1 MKKILILT
9 LGVGRKALGQDQY
22 PYDKTNYIVEIEGTD
37 QTQVIESEYVA
48 EIQISKYQ
56 PDMVIIVGTVR
67 SGWGM
72 FYRKF
77 TQESHIEENER
88 AQDML
93 RLSEIEE
100 NYGKDTDNNT
110 LKELE
115 KEIQQ
120 IYNHKLILTNS
131 KKIEIRICLIR
142 YGINQA
148 ELLENYRNISDI
160 ENYLDKDEEY
170 DVAFDITHS
179 FRSLPIY
186 NLVILNY
193 LQMVSSYKM
202 NISHIYYGNFDVKAE
217 CDNKASLVD
226 LADIS
231 EVLKLTNAVSEF
243 KNTGNAISLIR
254 MLPPVEEPLIRALE
268 KFDMATQMN
277 GRNEVIEALKQLSD
291 VLNQESVT
299 RNRYVDVKTMLKT
312 TLGAEPNNI
321 LKIVDCPNKGE
332 AQLMLV
338 KWYQRQNRYGLA
350 VATAT
355 EALRSLLIPYYL
367 QLFHREETDYENENR
382 RKEAVQRLGLI
393 VKAKDRWM
401 KSEITDFLIEL
412 ENLRNGEI
420 KDVRNIFAHNLLKQ
434 GQSDSKTVIDSFV
447 AGLERLNTYMHL
459 NEKEFMQVYGYTP
472 QSTAITKKTGEG
484 IRVFISDRYDTLPK
498 SSYEGLEKSI
508 NRKYTVYRLP
518 DQIVGRAS
526 AKTDANAVLRRACIL
541 CEYLKRHFD
550 KENVQIVFDGGLKQK
565 KWMNYSM
572 ILYQNHFSNIYVLED
587 VLMPVSKPVFSVS
600 YDGIEQFNEGI
611 IELEPILY
619 VL

>member
-37 QTQVIESEYVA
+37 QTQVIKSEYVA

-67 SGWGM
+67 SGWSM

-88 AQDML
+88 TEDMQ

-100 NYGKDTDNNT
+100 TYGKDTDNAT

-120 IYNHKLILTNS
+120 IYNHKLILTEN
-131 KKIEIRICLIR
+131 KKIEIQICMIR

-202 NISHIYYGNFDVKAE
+202 NISHIYYGNFDVKSE
-217 CDNKASLVD
+217 CDSKAPLVD

-243 KNTGNAISLIR
+243 KNTGNAVSLIR
-254 MLPPVEEPLIRALE
+254 MLPPEEEPLIQALE

-291 VLNQESVT
+291 VLNQQSVT

-447 AGLERLNTYMHL
+447 AGLERLNTYMHF
-459 NEKEFMQVYGYTP
+459 NEKEFMQVYGYIP

-611 IELEPILY
+611 MELEPILY

>member
-1 MKKILILT
+1 
-9 LGVGRKALGQDQY
+9 
-22 PYDKTNYIVEIEGTD
+22 
-37 QTQVIESEYVA
+37 
-48 EIQISKYQ
+48 
-56 PDMVIIVGTVR
+56 
-67 SGWGM
+67 
-72 FYRKF
+72 
-77 TQESHIEENER
+77 
-88 AQDML
+88 
-93 RLSEIEE
+93 
-100 NYGKDTDNNT
+100 
-110 LKELE
+110 
-115 KEIQQ
+115 
-120 IYNHKLILTNS
+120 
-131 KKIEIRICLIR
+131 
-142 YGINQA
+142 
-148 ELLENYRNISDI
+148 
-160 ENYLDKDEEY
+160 
-170 DVAFDITHS
+170 
-179 FRSLPIY
+179 
-186 NLVILNY
+186 
-193 LQMVSSYKM
+193 
-202 NISHIYYGNFDVKAE
+202 
-217 CDNKASLVD
+217 
-226 LADIS
+226 
-231 EVLKLTNAVSEF
+231 
-243 KNTGNAISLIR
+243 
-254 MLPPVEEPLIRALE
+254 
-268 KFDMATQMN
+268 MN

-291 VLNQESVT
+291 VLNQQSVT

-447 AGLERLNTYMHL
+447 AGLERLNTYMHF
-459 NEKEFMQVYGYTP
+459 NEKEFMQVYGYIP

-611 IELEPILY
+611 MELEPILY

>member
-37 QTQVIESEYVA
+37 RTQVIQSEYVA

-67 SGWGM
+67 SGWSM

-77 TQESHIEENER
+77 TQESHIEANER
-88 AQDML
+88 EKDML
-93 RLSEIEE
+93 RLSIIEE
-100 NYGKDTDNNT
+100 TYGKDTDNDT
-110 LKELE
+110 LKKLE

-120 IYNHKLILTNS
+120 IFDHKLMLTNN
-131 KKIEIRICLIR
+131 KKTEIQICMIR

-217 CDNKASLVD
+217 CDNKAPLVD

-254 MLPPVEEPLIRALE
+254 MLPPEEEPLIRALE

-277 GRNEVIEALKQLSD
+277 GRNEVIEALKQLSVILD
-291 VLNQESVT
+291 QESVT
-299 RNRYVDVKTMLKT
+299 RNKYVDVKTMLKT

-321 LKIVDCPNKGE
+321 LKIIDCPNKGE

-367 QLFHREETDYENENR
+367 KLFHRKETDYENENR

-412 ENLRNGEI
+412 EKLRNGEI

-434 GQSDSKTVIDSFV
+434 GHADSKTAIDRFV
-447 AGLERLNTYMHL
+447 ACLERLNKYMHF

-472 QSTAITKKTGEG
+472 QSVSIKKKTGEG
-484 IRVFISDRYDTLPK
+484 IRVFISDRYDTLSK

-526 AKTDANAVLRRACIL
+526 AQMDASAILKRACIL

-550 KENVQIVFDGGLKQK
+550 KENVQIVFDGRLKQR
-565 KWMNYSM
+565 KWINYGM
-572 ILYQNHFSNIYVLED
+572 ILYQDHFSNIYVLKNA
-587 VLMPVSKPVFSVS
+587 LMPVSKPVFSVS
-600 YDGIEQFNEGI
+600 YDGIEQFNEDI
-611 IELEPILY
+611 MELEPILY